1 MAPSLRD
8 RSIAGAGALLKFG
21 SRLKVACQ
29 CDPAWA
35 AELVL
40 GLDQLADLGAQAQA
54 LITLADQFRYQEAI
68 GTLSAIEDFIRLG
81 YRYDHSEGLKV
92 ICDLK
97 FRNETGPIRVS
108 LYST

>member
-8 RSIAGAGALLKFG
+8 RSIAGAASLLKFG

-29 CDPAWA
+29 SDPAWA

-40 GLDQLADLGAQAQA
+40 GLDQLADLSSQAQA
-54 LITLADQFRYQEAI
+54 LITLADQFRYKEAVA
-68 GTLSAIEDFIRLG
+68 TLAAIEDFIRLG
-81 YRYDHSEGLKV
+81 YRYDHCDGLKV

-97 FRNETGPIRVS
+97 FRNETGSARVRF
-108 LYST
+108 